1 MAPYS
6 EHVKWVGGGKMK
18 LRLVA
23 RGIELTADLKGY
35 VRRRIHFALGRF
47 AGRIKSVS
55 VRLADLNGPRG
66 GVDKSCDIR
75 VDVGLRQ
82 EVMVCERHENI
93 HAAVAF
99 AVARADRAVQ
109 RQLESANTERYRDR
123 FDR

>member
-1 MAPYS
+1 
-6 EHVKWVGGGKMK
+6 MK

-23 RGIELTADLKGY
+23 RGIELTADLKDY
-35 VRRRIHFALGRF
+35 VKRRIHFALGRF

-55 VRLADLNGPRG
+55 VRLTDLNGPRG
-66 GVDKSCDIR
+66 GVDKSCDIQ

>member
-1 MAPYS
+1 
-6 EHVKWVGGGKMK
+6 MK

-23 RGIELTADLKGY
+23 RGIELTADLKDY

-75 VDVGLRQ
+75 VDMGLRK
-82 EVMVCERHENI
+82 EVIVCERHDNI

-99 AVARADRAVQ
+99 AVQRADRAVQ
-109 RQLESANTERYRDR
+109 RQLESATTERYSDPSDR
-123 FDR
+123 